1 MDVYLSPRR
10 DLLVVKKGCPIPP
23 IATPGGWRKRKKV
36 VVKVSEEI
44 RSAVQAHGY
53 YMRKLRDVH
62 QTSGGTSIAA
72 ASTNVQS
79 LQHHN

>member
-1 MDVYLSPRR
+1 MDVYLSTRR
-10 DLLVVKKGCPIPP
+10 DLLVVKKGSPIPR
-23 IATPGGWRKRKKV
+23 AAVPGSWRKSKRR

-44 RSAVQAHGY
+44 RSAIQAHGY

-62 QTSGGTSIAA
+62 HTSGGTSIAA
-72 ASTNVQS
+72 VSTNVQS